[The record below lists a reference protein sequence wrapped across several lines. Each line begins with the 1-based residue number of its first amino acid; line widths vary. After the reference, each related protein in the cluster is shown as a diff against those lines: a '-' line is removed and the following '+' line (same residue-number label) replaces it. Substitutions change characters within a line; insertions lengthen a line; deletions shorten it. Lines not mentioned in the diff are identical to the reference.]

1 MKSLVLA
8 AGSLAAMIIV
18 CTGSAFA
25 QQSGLAGMHDQYV
38 SKGRRCFSAHTHVGT
53 GSPAR
58 KKRQAIASA
67 AQDWASF
74 TAFEYG
80 ASWARWRIAAG
91 KNVSCERSSQGWT
104 CEVQARPC
112 LNVRSRRARHAKR

>member
-1 MKSLVLA
+1 MKSFCLA
-8 AGSLAAMIIV
+8 AGSMAAMILL
-18 CTGSAFA
+18 CTAPVSA

-38 SKGRRCFSAHTHVGT
+38 VKGRRCFSGHTHVGT
-53 GSPAR
+53 GSVAR

-67 AQDWASF
+67 AQDWSSF

-80 ASWARWRIAAG
+80 TSWASWRKAIG
-91 KNVSCERSSQGWT
+91 KNISCDRSNQGWT

-112 LNVRSRRARHAKR
+112 LNVRKRRARHARR